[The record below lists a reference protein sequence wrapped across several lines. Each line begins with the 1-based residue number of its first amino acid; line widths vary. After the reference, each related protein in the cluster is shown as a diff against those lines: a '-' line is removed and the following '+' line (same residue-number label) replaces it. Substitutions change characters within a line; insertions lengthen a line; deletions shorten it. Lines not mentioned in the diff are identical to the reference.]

1 MKTLL
6 PLAAL
11 AAALVA
17 HPASAQTAP
26 SAPQVVHYAD
36 LDLSSRGG
44 VRELDRRI
52 AAAVRDA
59 CGEASDADL
68 HGKNLVIRCGI
79 EARGQA
85 QAQAQRAIAV
95 ASAEVRGDAL
105 ASTR

>member
-26 SAPQVVHYAD
+26 AAPQIIRYAD
-36 LDLSSRGG
+36 LDLSNPAG

-52 AAAVRDA
+52 GAAIRDA
-59 CGEASDADL
+59 CGGASDADL
-68 HGKNLVIRCGI
+68 HGQNLVIRCRV

-85 QAQAQRAIAV
+85 AAQRAIAV
-95 ASAEVRGDAL
+95 AAVRVRGDEL
-105 ASTR
+105 ASTH

>member
-11 AAALVA
+11 AAALLA

-26 SAPQVVHYAD
+26 PAPQVVHYAD
-36 LDLSSRGG
+36 LDLSSPAG

-52 AAAVRDA
+52 GAAVRDA
-59 CGEASDADL
+59 CGSASDADL
-68 HGKNLVIRCGI
+68 HGQNLVIRCRV

-85 QAQAQRAIAV
+85 KAQRAIAV
-95 ASAEVRGDAL
+95 ASVRAGGDEI